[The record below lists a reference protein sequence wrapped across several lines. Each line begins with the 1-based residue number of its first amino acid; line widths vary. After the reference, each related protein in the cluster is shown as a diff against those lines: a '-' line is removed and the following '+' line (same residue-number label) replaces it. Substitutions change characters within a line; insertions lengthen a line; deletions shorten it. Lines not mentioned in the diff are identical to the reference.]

1 MSKSLVSWVIKNPK
15 IENADLMVE
24 GTSEEVKE
32 VNSERA

>member
-1 MSKSLVSWVIKNPK
+1 VSWVIDNHK
-15 IENADLMVE
+15 IENEDLMVE